1 MKLAL
6 METLTV
12 FGTAFLT
19 VVSIDYDAY
28 RIWMRR

>member
-1 MKLAL
+1 MK
-6 METLTV
+6 TLTV

-28 RIWMRR
+28 WIWTRR